1 MAMTQTTQPIGAQVG
16 PMVYAEATG
25 TIPAA
30 GNTVI
35 LEVPTLGLRNIG
47 VEVSVGVNALDA
59 FIVSAQFHPNGAF
72 QQLYAAITSTP
83 AGLILAASGTLAS
96 TGAGSTGWF
105 IMDVR
110 GIYKVRVSASG
121 TTADTT
127 TITARASGSQ

>member
-127 TITARASGSQ
+127 TIKARASGSQ

>member
-25 TIPAA
+25 TIPAT

>member
-1 MAMTQTTQPIGAQVG
+1 MAMTQTTKPIGAQVG